1 MKLRLIPV
9 SLACA
14 ALVGGLAAA
23 SPQANASAVKQV
35 NQPAA
40 TKQGPPGVAPGGR
53 GLNAPSGTAGLA
65 GAITG
70 TVAGAGSGPLAGAC
84 VIASGPSGQAMAMT
98 RPDGRY
104 SLNPLRPGTYTL
116 HFSDCSDPGRYLDQ
130 WSGGGFVPTG
140 ASRVVVAAGQV
151 KDAGRVTLRS
161 ADSVVAG
168 MATSGAPIPGI
179 GPGVLPG
186 PGSTP
191 WSRAAQAGTSAL
203 TAGTGAIS
211 GRVTGKGKPL
221 QGICVFAYPSHGGRG
236 ARVRTST
243 TGRYRLGSLKP
254 GNYIV
259 GFYDCTRKTNWL
271 GQYYRD
277 VPFFF
282 PRPHRP
288 TPVPVTAGKTTRGID
303 AALALGGEI
312 HGTVRNK
319 AGRPLARICA
329 EALGRAGRVF
339 LFGGYAVS
347 ARNGRYAV
355 HAITPGTYQVFFQRC
370 GNKGN
375 YAPVWWKHSV
385 TMAHA
390 TKIVIK
396 SGTIAGHIDPVMP
409 KGAVITGT
417 VRGGGPTGRR
427 LGGICVFAEGRTGY
441 ADSITGK
448 DGNYRLVGLT
458 TGKYRLFYRRCRN
471 RGNYLPVQRK
481 VSITLGHTISGF
493 DVFLPLGAIVR
504 GVVTDSHGQAVAGI
518 CVEIEGRH
526 GFGGGRTG
534 RDGSYSVNA
543 MPSGSYKV
551 RFSGGCGNA
560 GSYAPQFYRGEAN
573 IASADRVELT
583 AGQTTSR
590 INAAMQP
597 GATITGIVTDA
608 AGNRL
613 SRVCISFVP
622 VSGLQSP
629 FFFFRNLAFADHGA
643 YAAANL
649 APGLYAVSFGCFF
662 GTGTLARQWF
672 MAQSDQ
678 STANLVSAPAGV
690 VTSGVDAVLQ
700 QSGSISGTVTNRGG
714 KPLARICVEA
724 SAVGAPTTPSFFFG
738 PGFAVTKKD
747 GSYVLRGMPAGS
759 YVIHFVD
766 CINRTYGSR
775 WYQHK
780 ASPQA
785 GTPVTVTPGGA
796 TTGIDETL
804 APGGS
809 ISGLVRDSSG
819 APLRG
824 ACVDAVDATAQSEGF
839 ARTDPTGHY
848 TIPALSTGS
857 YQLTFYPCIRSKP
870 PLAASA
876 RPGLVAVKA
885 PSAVS
890 GINGKLG
897 IAGSI
902 MGTARDSA
910 GKLQAGVCVV
920 GVPAGPGNNSIAS
933 AATGPHGIY
942 QLRGIGAGTY
952 QVYIGDPFCGRG
964 TQGQVLAPQWYQ
976 DQPSQA
982 TATDVTVTAGA
993 NTTGISAK
1001 LAAGGIISG
1010 TVTHQ
1015 SQPVAGECVTAYPVN
1030 ATPDPLSGQTLH
1042 PVIGVTA
1049 SDGSYSLIDLLP
1061 GQYRVKFSIGCG
1073 DSGFTTLWWKQATS
1087 EQSASIVTATANG
1100 VVTGIDASLP

>member
-23 SPQANASAVKQV
+23 SAQANASAVKQV

-40 TKQGPPGVAPGGR
+40 TKHGPPGVAPGGR

-116 HFSDCSDPGRYLDQ
+116 QFSDCSDPGRYLDR

-303 AALALGGEI
+303 AALAVGGEVD
-312 HGTVRNK
+312 GTGRNK

-347 ARNGRYAV
+347 ARNGRYAA

-448 DGNYRLVGLT
+448 AGNYRLVGLT

-471 RGNYLPVQRK
+471 RGNSLPVQRK

-493 DVFLPLGAIVR
+493 DVFLRLGAIVG

-573 IASADRVELT
+573 IASADLVELT

-629 FFFFRNLAFADHGA
+629 F
-643 YAAANL
+643 
-649 APGLYAVSFGCFF
+649 
-662 GTGTLARQWF
+662 
-672 MAQSDQ
+672 
-678 STANLVSAPAGV
+678 
-690 VTSGVDAVLQ
+690 
-700 QSGSISGTVTNRGG
+700 
-714 KPLARICVEA
+714 
-724 SAVGAPTTPSFFFG
+724 FFFG

-857 YQLTFYPCIRSKP
+857 YQLTFYPCIRRKP

-876 RPGLVAVKA
+876 RPGVVAVKA

-920 GVPAGPGNNSIAS
+920 GVPAGTGNNSIAS
-933 AATGPHGIY
+933 PATRPHRSY
-942 QLRGIGAGTY
+942 PLRRIRAGTY
-952 QVYIGDPFCGRG
+952 HVYIGDPFCGRG
-964 TQGQVLAPQWYQ
+964 TQGQVLAPQWYK